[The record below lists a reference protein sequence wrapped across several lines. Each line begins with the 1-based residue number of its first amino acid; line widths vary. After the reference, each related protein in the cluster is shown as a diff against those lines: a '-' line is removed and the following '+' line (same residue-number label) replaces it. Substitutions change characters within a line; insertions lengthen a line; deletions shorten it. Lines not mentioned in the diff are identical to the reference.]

1 MIWGD
6 MVQKLKSEALIKLK
20 VYTQTKRKA
29 IKNLEKH
36 KKSYLTLQLLVIMTN
51 SKKNQLV
58 EVDSLQI
65 QMNI

>member
-1 MIWGD
+1 MIWED
-6 MVQKLKSEALIKLK
+6 MELKLKSEAQIKLK
-20 VYTQTKRKA
+20 EYIQIKKKA

-36 KKSYLTLQLLVIMTN
+36 KKNYQTLRLLVIMTN

-58 EVDSLQI
+58 EEVLPRI

>member
-1 MIWGD
+1 

>member
-1 MIWGD
+1 MIWED
-6 MVQKLKSEALIKLK
+6 MELKLKSEAQIKLK
-20 VYTQTKRKA
+20 EYIQIKKKA

-36 KKSYLTLQLLVIMTN
+36 KKNYQILRLLVIMTN

-58 EVDSLQI
+58 EEVLPQI

>member
-58 EVDSLQI
+58 EEDSLQI

>member
-1 MIWGD
+1 

-20 VYTQTKRKA
+20 VYIQTKRKA

-58 EVDSLQI
+58 EGDSLQI